1 MSDLIAGYG
10 ESVITPPMGV
20 ELCGYGFYRE
30 RRAETVLDDLKAR
43 AVCVSG
49 GGTLLI
55 LIACDLI
62 GFDVATADA
71 IRKAIAAEHHVPI
84 ANVLLA
90 CTHTHSGPASEFVRG
105 CGEIAPEYVRRLPEL
120 IAAAARRA
128 ALDRGPCA
136 MRTGSEQA
144 EPIGFNRRFRSF
156 NPIDPT
162 LSAIIF
168 ERKDFPI
175 CLSACSC
182 HAVTLGPSAVV
193 SADWPG
199 AVVKAMER
207 DGYRC
212 VCFQGFCGDIDPICY
227 MHKWGSGTSADL
239 DLYGLTLKQH
249 LLNIARN
256 GQSVKLTALAAVEK
270 RISLPLEVPP
280 DKTTIDSEYRAILA
294 RENNA
299 AFKKFADE
307 WHKAADRE
315 FDGLCRYPYLDNI
328 PIQAMRLNGMNLI
341 ALPAEVFCEYGL
353 KLRPQLFTPPK
364 SASDGRR
371 LDSPLLTIGYA
382 NGNTG
387 YWPAK
392 TAYADQADY
401 AAYLAPKIYALFPF
415 AASLEDTIL
424 NVCRK
429 IMK

>member
-1 MSDLIAGYG
+1 MDDLVAGYG

-20 ELCGYGFYRE
+20 ELCGYGLYLE
-30 RRAETVLDDLKAR
+30 RRAETLLDDLKAR

-49 GGTLLI
+49 GGTTLM

-62 GFDVATADA
+62 GLDVATSDA
-71 IRKAIAAEHHVPI
+71 IRKAIADERHIPS

-90 CTHTHSGPASEFVRG
+90 CTHTHSGPATEFLRG

-120 IAAAARRA
+120 IVAAARRA

-136 MRTGSEQA
+136 MRIGSEQA
-144 EPIGFNRRFRSF
+144 DPIGYNRRLKSF
-156 NPIDPT
+156 DPIDPNVT
-162 LSAIIF
+162 AVIF
-168 ERKDFPI
+168 ERKSFPI
-175 CLSACSC
+175 SLCAYAC
-182 HAVTLGPSAVV
+182 HAVTLGAITDV

-199 AVVKAMER
+199 AVVKAMEQ

-227 MHKWGSGTSADL
+227 MKKWGSGKSADL
-239 DLYGLTLKQH
+239 DLYGANLKQH

-256 GQSVKLTALAAVEK
+256 GQPVKSAGLAAVEK

-280 DKTTIDSEYRAILA
+280 DKAAIDGEYRAMLA
-294 RENNA
+294 KER
-299 AFKKFADE
+299 FKKFAGE
-307 WHKAADRE
+307 WRKAADGKYG
-315 FDGLCRYPYLDNI
+315 GLRRHPYWDNV
-328 PIQAMRLNGMNLI
+328 PIQAMRLNGMNLV

-353 KLRPQLFTPPK
+353 KLRPQF
-364 SASDGRR
+364 
-371 LDSPLLTIGYA
+371 SPLLAIGYA

-392 TAYADQADY
+392 TVYANQDDY
-401 AAYLAPKIYALFPF
+401 AAYLAPKIYDVFPF
-415 AASLEDTIL
+415 ATSLEDSIL
-424 NVCRK
+424 DVCRK